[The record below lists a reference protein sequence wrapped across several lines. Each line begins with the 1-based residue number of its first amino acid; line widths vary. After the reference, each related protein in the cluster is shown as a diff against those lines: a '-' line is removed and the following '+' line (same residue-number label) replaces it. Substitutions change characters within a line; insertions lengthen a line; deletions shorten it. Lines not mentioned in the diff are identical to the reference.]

1 MPQNGELWGEF
12 PIFLSH
18 SWENLIFVAR
28 LISLHTMIEIPPS
41 LQNIEE
47 KAINLLTDPLCQD
60 ILAHIDHDY
69 LYWDKV
75 KYLAP
80 QSM

>member
-1 MPQNGELWGEF
+1 
-12 PIFLSH
+12 
-18 SWENLIFVAR
+18 
-28 LISLHTMIEIPPS
+28 MIEIPPS